1 MKNPQP
7 VLPYS
12 RWFHKDC
19 DIKINDLNKKLAE
32 FKSLLSQD
40 EIKKVKEG
48 EKDKIVK
55 KLQNEKKLLAE
66 QLQNSKIVIAKL
78 ARTPK
83 TPTGLVWLHKSCEI
97 KIADLKALL
106 EASNTKHS
114 NFKNKAQQYKQQKEA
129 KTEKYKERIRKMEEE
144 FQVKNFIEPSIQ

>member
-1 MKNPQP
+1 M
-7 VLPYS
+7 
-12 RWFHKDC
+12 
-19 DIKINDLNKKLAE
+19 KINDLNKKLAE

-40 EIKKVKEG
+40 ELTKVKEG

-83 TPTGLVWLHKSCEI
+83 TPTGLVWLHKSCEM
-97 KIADLKALL
+97 KLADLKALL

-144 FQVKNFIEPSIQ
+144 FQVKNFIEPSINAMICFSLELLALYSLYE